1 MKVKVASGT
10 VAVLLMSA
18 SCATPTP
25 DAQMRGRW
33 VRADH
38 PQAWFVTFDGNG
50 GAKFERPRL
59 ASPIVGTVV
68 FTDADRL
75 EIEFDRRDPAL
86 PTRLELR
93 RVSNGHDWST
103 WEDGDGE
110 AWHFVRYGPIPEEL
124 VGRWLTLPQA
134 DERYFIELE
143 EPNSVLWRR
152 RFGMRR
158 SEDRVGRG
166 WTRGDSLFMNTWN
179 AMPIHYEYEIR
190 GDTLAFERPGIGPF
204 GRYVRSP

>member
-1 MKVKVASGT
+1 MKVKVSSGLS
-10 VAVLLMSA
+10 ALLLMSA
-18 SCATPTP
+18 SCAPPTP
-25 DAQMRGRW
+25 EAQMRGRW

-38 PQAWFVTFDGNG
+38 SQAWFVTFDGNDE
-50 GAKFERPRL
+50 ATFDRPRR
-59 ASPIVGTVV
+59 SPIVGTVV
-68 FTDADRL
+68 FPEPDRM
-75 EIEFDRRDPAL
+75 EIQFELSDPAL
-86 PTRLELR
+86 PAKLELR
-93 RVSNGHDWST
+93 RVGDGDDWSS
-103 WEDGDGE
+103 WEDAEGE
-110 AWHFVRYGPIPEEL
+110 AWHFVRYGPLPEDL

-134 DERYFIELE
+134 DERYFIEIE

-190 GDTLAFERPGIGPF
+190 GDTLAFERPGVGPF
-204 GRYVRSP
+204 GRYVRSR